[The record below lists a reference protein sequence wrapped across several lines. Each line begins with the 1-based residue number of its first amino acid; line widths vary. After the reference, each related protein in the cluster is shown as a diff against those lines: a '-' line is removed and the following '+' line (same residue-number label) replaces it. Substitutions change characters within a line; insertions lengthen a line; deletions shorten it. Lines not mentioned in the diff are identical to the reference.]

1 MNSFSFYENN
11 QNIQIAH
18 RGFSSLYPENTMIAF
33 KKAIKKTKMI
43 ELDVAFSKDA
53 VAVVIHD
60 DTLLRTSNVEK
71 IFPLKKDSHIDEFTL
86 DELKQ
91 LDFSSWFDKNLKLQT
106 ISTLEEVLTFC
117 KKKEVYVNIE
127 IKDLTL
133 SPFHKKA
140 VKKVVKIIDEC
151 KMSKSVIVSSFVS
164 EYIIQLNKKYKH
176 IKKAFLCEDVNSIY
190 LLEFLLKH
198 NIEAFHCSDE
208 IVEEELVQELLEH
221 GIYTCVFTVNDEKR
235 KDELFSWGVK
245 GVFTDNLSHI

>member
-33 KKAIKKTKMI
+33 KKAIKKTKII
-43 ELDVAFSKDA
+43 ELDVAFSKDG

-91 LDFSSWFDKNLKLQT
+91 LDFSSWFDKNLKLQR

-117 KKKEVYVNIE
+117 KNKEVYVNVE

-133 SPFHKKA
+133 TAFHKKA
-140 VKKVVKIIDEC
+140 VKKIVKIIDDC
-151 KMSKSVIVSSFVS
+151 KMSKYVIVSSFVS

-176 IKKAFLCEDVNSIY
+176 IKKAFLCENINTLY
-190 LLEFLLKH
+190 LLKFLLKY

-208 IVEEELVQELLEH
+208 IIDEELVQKLLDH
-221 GIYTCVFTVNDEKR
+221 GIYTCVFTVNDKKR
-235 KDELFSWGVK
+235 KEELFSWGVK
-245 GVFTDNLSHI
+245 GVFTDFLD